1 VSAPTE
7 GTIIVG
13 SSQKCQIT
21 PRAWMCPDCGHVEL
35 LAMLAEAQL
44 PADRADS
51 TLVTLQQPDVS
62 SELSDVAA
70 SAAPQEP
77 VSLSDEA
84 PDLLVDQAHGDETI
98 PVAAPER
105 ETAHPGDQSL
115 GMGAQRQEGVEG
127 S

>member
-1 VSAPTE
+1 
-7 GTIIVG
+7 
-13 SSQKCQIT
+13 
-21 PRAWMCPDCGHVEL
+21 MCPDCGHIEL
-35 LAMLAEAQL
+35 LAIPAEAPF

-51 TLVTLQQPDVS
+51 TPVTSQQPDVS
-62 SELSDVAA
+62 SESFDVAV

-84 PDLLVDQAHGDETI
+84 PDLPVDQAHGDETI

-105 ETAHPGDQSL
+105 ETAHPGDLSL